1 MFHYPALG
9 IVRHF
14 SGKVSR
20 TYFSE
25 LYLKAVFGRSSVP
38 KRPEKSFWGNTLST
52 DKRNFSLIDIYQIS
66 DHSSDDS
73 SCLDDNPTKK
83 SVIETRTLDRPGRLY
98 DADEQCQLSY
108 GQTSKFCGG
117 GKFLDVSFAI
127 YHFQHSSQKTD

>member
-1 MFHYPALG
+1 MFS
-9 IVRHF
+9 I
-14 SGKVSR
+14 
-20 TYFSE
+20 E
-25 LYLKAVFGRSSVP
+25 
-38 KRPEKSFWGNTLST
+38 KR
-52 DKRNFSLIDIYQIS
+52 DFSLIVIYQIS

-117 GKFLDVSFAI
+117 GKFLDVSVAI
-127 YHFQHSSQKTD
+127 YHFQHSSHKADYMLIST

>member
-1 MFHYPALG
+1 MFHYPDL
-9 IVRHF
+9 VLHF

-25 LYLKAVFGRSSVP
+25 LYLLFFCRSSVP
-38 KRPEKSFWGNTLST
+38 KRPEKRFGGRKLLVASVLSGYQYVFFL
-52 DKRNFSLIDIYQIS
+52 FSLIVIYQIS
-66 DHSSDDS
+66 DLSSDDS

-127 YHFQHSSQKTD
+127 